1 MASTSF
7 TISTFNMHGFL
18 MVLVVCLIYARLVTW
33 LQLLSRDKLN
43 SLSTVHPDFVGYG
56 VSGMNRLLQTKMH
69 AGRPFGG
76 VGLLWCKE
84 LSSRIKIISSDVAG
98 RCLAVQFDICKD
110 KSILIFVVY
119 LPCFSNGSDYWT
131 EVGHC
136 YGFIESILMSHKK
149 EAIIVGDFNF
159 T

>member
-7 TISTFNMHGFL
+7 TISTFNMHGFRNGVSCVSNL
-18 MVLVVCLIYARLVTW
+18 CKTCDLVAVEEHW
-33 LQLLSRDKLN
+33 LSRDKLN

-56 VSGMNRLLQTKMH
+56 VSGMNRLLQTKIH
-69 AGRPFGG
+69 ADRPFGG
-76 VGLLWCKE
+76 AGLLWRKE
-84 LSSRIKIISSDVAG
+84 LMSPVVG
-98 RCLAVQFDICKD
+98 LGVQFDICKD

-119 LPCFSNGSDYWT
+119 LPCFTNGSDYWT

-149 EAIIVGDFNF
+149 
-159 T
+159 

>member
-7 TISTFNMHGFL
+7 TISTFNMHGFRNGVSCVSNL
-18 MVLVVCLIYARLVTW
+18 CETCDLVAVEEHW
-33 LQLLSRDKLN
+33 LSRDKLN

-56 VSGMNRLLQTKMH
+56 VSGMNRLLQTKIH

-76 VGLLWCKE
+76 VGLLWRKE
-84 LSSRIKIISSDVAG
+84 LSSRIKIISADVAG

-119 LPCFSNGSDYWT
+119 LPCFTNGSDYWT

-149 EAIIVGDFNF
+149 
-159 T
+159 